1 MIKNC
6 IIRPVRES
14 DLPQLL
20 KLEATCFETDR
31 LSRRS
36 FLHWFKSTRRLFLVV
51 ERNTELFGY
60 GLVILYKGT
69 RLARLYSLAVQPDFR
84 RQGIGRDLLEHLEEL
99 AAAKGRLAMRLEVNR
114 INRPAI
120 ALYESSGYRVFGL
133 YADYYENHNDAL
145 RMQKRIR
152 FPSECITPPVP
163 WYPQSTDF
171 TCGPAALM
179 MAMAGLDRTLK
190 LTQDLELDIWREATT
205 IFMTSGHGG
214 CHPLGLAL
222 AAAHRGFHAEV
233 FMNRRDTLF
242 LEGVR
247 TAHKKKIM
255 RVVDGQFRRKA
266 EEANI
271 PVHYEDVTV
280 RRIENWLEQGFSVLV
295 LVSTYRTNGNK
306 TPHWVTVTAIDDQC
320 LYVHDPDPDD
330 ETQQGELDC
339 RDIPI
344 ARADFAKMSVYGS
357 RRLRVAVVIRKPVQ
371 SKATSRPRST

>member
-1 MIKNC
+1 MMKNC
-6 IIRPVRES
+6 TVRSVRES

-20 KLEATCFETDR
+20 KLEETCFETDR

-36 FLHWFKSTRRLFLVV
+36 FLHWFKTNRRLFVV
-51 ERNTELFGY
+51 AERGPELLGY

-69 RLARLYSLAVQPDFR
+69 RLARLYSIATRTDVR
-84 RQGIGRDLLEHLEEL
+84 RQGIGRALLEHLEEL
-99 AAAKGRLAMRLEVNR
+99 AATKGRLAMRLEVNR
-114 INRPAI
+114 INLPAI
-120 ALYESSGYRVFGL
+120 SLYESSGYRVFGF
-133 YADYYENHNDAL
+133 YPDYYENHNDAL

-152 FPSECITPPVP
+152 FPEECTHSPIP
-163 WYPQSTDF
+163 WYPQSTEF

-179 MAMAGLDRTLK
+179 MAMAGLDNTLK

-222 AAAHRGFHAEV
+222 AAAQRGFHAEV
-233 FMNRRDTLF
+233 FMNRCDTLF

-247 TAHKKKIM
+247 SAHKKKILQI
-255 RVVDGQFRRKA
+255 VDGQFRRKA
-266 EEANI
+266 AEAKI
-271 PVHYEDVTV
+271 PVHYEDVTAWM
-280 RRIENWLEQGFSVLV
+280 IECWLKHGLAVLV
-295 LVSTYRTNGNK
+295 LVSTYRINGNK
-306 TPHWVTVTAIDDQC
+306 TPHWVVVTAIDEQC

-357 RRLRVAVVIRKPVQ
+357 QRLRVAVVLGKL
-371 SKATSRPRST
+371 A